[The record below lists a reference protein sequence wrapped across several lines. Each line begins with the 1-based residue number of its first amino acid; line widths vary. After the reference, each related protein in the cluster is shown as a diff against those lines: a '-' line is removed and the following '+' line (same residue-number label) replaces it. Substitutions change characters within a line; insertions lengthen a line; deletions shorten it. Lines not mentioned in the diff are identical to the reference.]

1 MATNSVSTQL
11 TFAAVQLAAE
21 ASRLDEVLTG
31 TLSLV
36 EALTLGN
43 NRSSRFTTAQAE
55 QFVREWRVVSHQANT
70 DTGFS
75 GTLFEYIGPDDPSRG
90 LVRGQRVVSFRSTEF
105 ADDAAR
111 DDQATNV
118 LEVKAF
124 GWAFG
129 QIADMKRWV
138 DGLYATGALSAA
150 APLGTRRQL
159 RRTHSVAL
167 CRTSQ
172 RKRTARETRER
183 VEEARS
189 CLA

>member
-1 MATNSVSTQL
+1 MQLNTSIQL
-11 TFAAVQLAAE
+11 TYAHLQLAAE
-21 ASRLDEVLTG
+21 AIYPTTFTEG
-31 TLSLV
+31 TINPTWLI
-36 EALTLGN
+36 EGN

-111 DDQATNV
+111 DNQATNV

-167 CRTSQ
+167 GRTSQ